1 MKNIL
6 IICLL
11 FSGISGCASAPAHV
25 RPAAPVVQ
33 SVPGTYHRMEKG
45 QTLWRISRIYGVDL
59 EELARVNRITDA
71 SAIEI
76 GERIFIPNRESP
88 AAQPTG
94 YSDNDDFIWPLRGR
108 IAGSF
113 GQTLNNIPN
122 KGINI
127 KPSAGLDVMA
137 SRSGK
142 VVFVGDNFAG
152 FSKTVIIEHSDGL
165 YTVYGRNAAV
175 FVKAGDGVQ
184 KGAVIA
190 RVGKAGRERS
200 TYLHFEVRRGASPQ
214 NPLFY
219 LP

>member
-1 MKNIL
+1 
-6 IICLL
+6 
-11 FSGISGCASAPAHV
+11 
-25 RPAAPVVQ
+25 
-33 SVPGTYHRMEKG
+33 MEKG

-59 EELARVNRITDA
+59 EELARANRITDA

-88 AAQPTG
+88 VAQAVG
-94 YSDNDDFIWPLRGR
+94 YSDNDDFIWPLRGK
-108 IAGSF
+108 ITGSF

-127 KPSAGLDVMA
+127 KPGSGLDVLA
-137 SRSGK
+137 ARSGK

-165 YTVYGRNAAV
+165 YTVYGRNTAV